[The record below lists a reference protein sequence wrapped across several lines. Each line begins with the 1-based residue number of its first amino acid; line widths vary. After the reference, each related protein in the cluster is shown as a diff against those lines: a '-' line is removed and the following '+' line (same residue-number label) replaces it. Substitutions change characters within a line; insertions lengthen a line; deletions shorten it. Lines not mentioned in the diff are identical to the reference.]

1 MIYLNSLK
9 AFSGFYELV
18 GVDLYH
24 KGHTRR
30 ANLVEYKKLVIASLK
45 EDFKLPTLV
54 KVRKNQESLRK

>member
-9 AFSGFYELV
+9 AFSGLYELV

-30 ANLVEYKKLVIASLK
+30 ANLVGYKKIVIASL
-45 EDFKLPTLV
+45 
-54 KVRKNQESLRK
+54 